1 MTSEQKGENLGEN
14 SGGEIAASDVV
25 ADPRVAAALARND
38 RYLHEF
44 VEALQ
49 LCPWAKRCREIGR
62 LSRHVILEPAAPI
75 SNAKLSA
82 AGVNVIGN
90 VDVVVDVDVD
100 GIGNVNERSKATNS
114 PEFTRAVHS
123 AMVHIRALG
132 QKPATEVEVGL
143 LIFPALAPQFLD
155 GLSGARAFEQ
165 LCAAVRDAMASE
177 YASSQI
183 PFYCVAFHPELGI
196 DLADENRAVRFIRRS
211 PDPTLQLVRVS
222 VLLEARGSEGDTR
235 YLDASRMTPAE
246 LMAVR
251 RPLSISEKIAQT
263 NWETLKREGPER
275 LRTLLGEMARRQ
287 S

>member
-1 MTSEQKGENLGEN
+1 MTSEQKSENPGEN
-14 SGGEIAASDVV
+14 SGGEDEAS
-25 ADPRVAAALARND
+25 DPRVAAALARND

-62 LSRHVILEPAAPI
+62 LSRHVILDPAAPI
-75 SNAKLSA
+75 SIPTTSP
-82 AGVNVIGN
+82 
-90 VDVVVDVDVD
+90 VDVNVDVDVD
-100 GIGNVNERSKATNS
+100 VHGIGNVNERTQITHS
-114 PEFTRAVHS
+114 PEFARAVES
-123 AMVHIRALG
+123 AMVHVRALG
-132 QKPATEVEVGL
+132 TKSATEVEVGL
-143 LIFPALAPQFLD
+143 LIFPSLAPQFLD

-165 LCAAVRDAMASE
+165 LCAAVRDAMARE
-177 YASSQI
+177 YAASQV

-235 YLDASRMTPAE
+235 YIDASRMTPAE

-251 RPLSISEKIAQT
+251 RPLSISEKIAQA

-275 LRTLLGEMARRQ
+275 LRELLGEMARR
-287 S
+287 